1 LAKITIDPVF
11 LWDDASERYALVSHS
26 GQYEI
31 PDNEIL
37 IRADRGV
44 QSAAKGQS
52 KQATATG
59 DTFGQRATDERGAII
74 PGLEQEAQ
82 HPTGFTPEEK
92 SAQIVSSGEALGG
105 VNSGAGG
112 EARLNSMRTRN
123 VSGFAPALAE
133 AARAKGRAQAGNQ
146 LQLNLADATLARQ
159 KQEQARQMLAGLYG
173 VDTSGMLKSM
183 GLANEDLNTQLQAG
197 KSGWYQNLLGGID
210 AGANL
215 LKAIKMPS
223 GGGGG
228 DNG

>member
-11 LWDDASERYALVSHS
+11 LWDDVQQRYALVSHS

-44 QSAAKGQS
+44 QSAAKGAN
-52 KQATATG
+52 KVATATA
-59 DTFGQRATDERGAII
+59 DTFGNRATDIYGNLI
-74 PGLEQEAQ
+74 PGLEQEAK

-146 LQLNLADATLARQ
+146 LQLNLADAALARQ
-159 KQEQARQMLAGLYG
+159 KQEQARQQLAGLYG
-173 VDTSGMLKSM
+173 VNTSDMLKSM
-183 GLANEDLNTQLQAG
+183 GLANEDLNTELAGGRQGWLQNTEGVINTLTGAAKAG
-197 KSGWYQNLLGGID
+197 KEIAS
-210 AGANL
+210 
-215 LKAIKMPS
+215 
-223 GGGGG
+223 
-228 DNG
+228 

>member
-1 LAKITIDPVF
+1 MAKITIDPVF
-11 LWDDASERYALVSHS
+11 LWDDAQQRYALVSHS

-44 QSAAKGQS
+44 QSTAKGLG
-52 KQATATG
+52 KQAGATA
-59 DTFGQRATDERGAII
+59 DTLGGRATQIYGDII
-74 PGLEQEAQ
+74 PGLEQEAT

-146 LQLNLADATLARQ
+146 LQLNLADAALARQ
-159 KQEQARQMLAGLYG
+159 KQEQARQQLEGLYG
-173 VDTSGMLKSM
+173 VNTSDMLKSM
-183 GLANEDLNTQLQAG
+183 GLQNEDLNTQLQGG
-197 KSGWYQNLLGGID
+197 KSGWYQNALQGISTLGNLGLGSAKA
-210 AGANL
+210 AGF
-215 LKAIKMPS
+215 
-223 GGGGG
+223 G
-228 DNG
+228 